1 MLIPPRTARITLF
14 PPRTTRVTL
23 FPPRTTRVTLFP
35 PRTARITLVLTV
47 VLLVATGCSGPPQK
61 EIDEAQTA
69 VDLARTAGADTFAPE
84 EYTAATAGLQ
94 KAHAAVEQRDYNQAL
109 SFAIDARQRAQNAI
123 RQAAEGKKRAQHAVE
138 TLYGEVASRANRLQ
152 ALLRTAEAGHAKP
165 KDLRQPRATL
175 VAARKALQEASAA
188 ITLGNYEQGSKSLT
202 EVRGKL
208 DAAIHDVASISPRA
222 SRAGAAKTLR

>member
-1 MLIPPRTARITLF
+1 MRRLPPPTTRITLF
-14 PPRTTRVTL
+14 PPRTTR
-23 FPPRTTRVTLFP
+23 
-35 PRTARITLVLTV
+35 ITLILTV

-69 VDLARTAGADTFAPE
+69 LDLARTAGADKFAPE

-138 TLYGEVASRANRLQ
+138 TLYGDVASRANRLQ
-152 ALLRTAEAGHAKP
+152 ALLRIETGHAKP
-165 KDLRQPRATL
+165 KDLREPRATL
-175 VAARKALQEASAA
+175 AEARKALQEASAA

-208 DAAIHDVASISPRA
+208 DAAIHDVESISPRA
-222 SRAGAAKTLR
+222 SRAGGAKASR